1 MDKNNTTKLLTRIG
15 IYMTYTL
22 LAAYFTNGYPWYT
35 QLSGLV
41 IAIVCASGL
50 IWTLEE

>member
-35 QLSGLV
+35 QLSGAV
-41 IAIVCASGL
+41 AAIIFASAL
-50 IWTLEE
+50 IWALDE